1 MIAASIIPPMQTCE
15 RGIAYA
21 HQKIVNDYERLAKVI
36 DGLKAVNRKI
46 VLTIGSWD
54 LLHIGHVRYLL
65 RAKEQG
71 DILVVG
77 VDTDRAIKYYKG
89 PLRPIVPEDERCEML
104 SYQSCVDFITR
115 LDDVDDQGKWQY
127 DLLKRVKPDVFVA
140 VQDSY
145 PPEQLADI
153 KPYCGELLILPRQA
167 ENTSTTNMIQNTVKK
182 HLDQMYALVDK
193 RRE

>member
-1 MIAASIIPPMQTCE
+1 MIAASIIPTMLTSE

-153 KPYCGELLILPRQA
+153 KPHCGELLILPRQA

-182 HLDQMYALVDK
+182 HLDQMYALVDR

>member
-1 MIAASIIPPMQTCE
+1 MQTSE

-153 KPYCGELLILPRQA
+153 KPHCGEL
-167 ENTSTTNMIQNTVKK
+167 
-182 HLDQMYALVDK
+182 
-193 RRE
+193 